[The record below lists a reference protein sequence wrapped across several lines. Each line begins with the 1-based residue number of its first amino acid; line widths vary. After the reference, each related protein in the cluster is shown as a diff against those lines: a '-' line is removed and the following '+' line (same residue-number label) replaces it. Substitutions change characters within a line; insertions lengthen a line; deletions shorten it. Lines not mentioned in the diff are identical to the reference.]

1 MPSLWRIALGFLSA
15 ESAVLPFMNEAMQS
29 NHDSISISAHD
40 SFLHSPGDVP
50 HLNASVLV
58 TESGLM
64 LNAGDMTFQSGL
76 VHMHGT
82 QDFCLRQYR

>member
-15 ESAVLPFMNEAMQS
+15 ESAVLPFINEATQS
-29 NHDSISISAHD
+29 NHDSTGISAHG
-40 SFLHSPGDVP
+40 SFFHRLDGVP
-50 HLNASVLV
+50 HVNASVLV

-76 VHMHGT
+76 VDMHGT
-82 QDFCLRQYR
+82 QDFCLCQYR